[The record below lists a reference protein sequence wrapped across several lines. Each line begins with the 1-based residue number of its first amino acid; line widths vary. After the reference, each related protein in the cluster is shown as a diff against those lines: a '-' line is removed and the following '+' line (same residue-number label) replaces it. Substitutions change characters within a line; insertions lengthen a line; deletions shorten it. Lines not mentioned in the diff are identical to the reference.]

1 MERELHEQNDLA
13 EEKEK
18 EINKLMKN
26 IISFLITYIINE
38 SLITMKV
45 VLEKWLEKRTA
56 EIKLECER
64 RERLEDVFFKYI
76 NDVHKLTFPPEE
88 YILL

>member
-1 MERELHEQNDLA
+1 
-13 EEKEK
+13 
-18 EINKLMKN
+18 
-26 IISFLITYIINE
+26 
-38 SLITMKV
+38 MKV